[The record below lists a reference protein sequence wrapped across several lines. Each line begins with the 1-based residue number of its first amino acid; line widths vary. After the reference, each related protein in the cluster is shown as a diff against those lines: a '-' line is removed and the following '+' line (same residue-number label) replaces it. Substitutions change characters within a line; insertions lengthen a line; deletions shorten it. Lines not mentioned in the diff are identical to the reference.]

1 MANNDSATP
10 ITTGT
15 QTGNKLKERG
25 IYYFKLGSEYF
36 LYDEDEQRLCG
47 LTGAEIDSNF
57 HFLSGFDIKD
67 VEINYSAG
75 TVVITRVNDEYEPI
89 VLDITQAHPNN
100 LVYSAET
107 GELRLV
113 YPDGTE
119 LLADGFFIDEGKYDL
134 KVYTDGT
141 LTGLGTEYSPL
152 ALSRLER
159 TGTFAPVETLVESGN
174 VEDYKGKRILT
185 KELIDDYGHLYTYAE
200 VEAIQAALEAENSP
214 WRVATK
220 QDWDEMLNAM
230 EDEEHRDHDTCEDT
244 TCGLAAGSILKSNRY
259 WEYSAG
265 ITSENNGHYVGFDA
279 LPVGYAQSRGFL
291 MPSEDGD
298 IEGFGTLAGFWTYQV
313 ADYCEDSDNPFVKVL
328 RTTDDVYQQ
337 QENKLASHSVRLV
350 REFTPECDEE
360 YETILGSSYPVGV
373 ITGVCDDYSK
383 VWTLSNFYSVG
394 NGFSGKTIEGENI
407 PKLDKYAYFINEC
420 DGQKKRMKE
429 GESVVILENNPNR
442 HEFRIVDGE
451 LVDTYHEIDKDI
463 ATLSANILT
472 HIDEFSAGTVTE
484 FENVRNEIVELSAN
498 TVAAL
503 TDFRTRTTE
512 VIVSVNDRLDNKIN
526 ELSAGTENLVS
537 ELAAN
542 TEAAIVT
549 LSANTDNA
557 IRTLESDVNRFA
569 SDTINEIVAIKSDV
583 ATLKTDSATKE
594 ELNEETVR
602 AEVAETELLE
612 AITELSGSSMAL
624 LHENA
629 TNIAETSNALSELSA
644 TVASQ
649 HGTNEGKVGT
659 LSGNLITLSASTV
672 GLSETLN
679 DTITEL
685 YGIQEQLE
693 NNIAE
698 TSGET
703 LDQAKEY
710 TDQQI
715 DAVNAVKVNDLYF
728 DSLSNYI
735 KLIKADGTLTEG
747 ISAEDFLKDSVLTRV
762 EYDEGNERLVFVWN
776 DDDTSRTYI
785 PLTKLSNVYG
795 IATDSLAF
803 LKMSGTNI
811 SAIVDNADGFEKT
824 LATTKFVEDIAS
836 ATNAVLAELVEAN
849 NENREDIDR
858 LNGDKTVAGSVE
870 HTVNDKFNESLLTA
884 GLPVTTVTLDDAR
897 NHSLIRTIIT
907 DGETKYFVSNNAKD
921 MLAEDKDGY
930 TISLNHYINTLETK
944 VAALE
949 SENSSLKTRVAILE
963 RRVDD
968 IAATGID
975 ETMVRNIVK
984 NMLVGTDREIK
995 VTETGELGQ
1004 TLQIGFADNAIF
1016 GDYLAN

>member
-1 MANNDSATP
+1 MAENDSATP

-15 QTGNKLKERG
+15 QTGNRLKERG

-57 HFLSGFDIKD
+57 HFLSGNDIKD

-89 VLDITQAHPNN
+89 TLDLKEARPEYAYDPT
-100 LVYSAET
+100 T
-107 GELRLV
+107 GKLTV
-113 YPDGTE
+113 TYPDGE
-119 LLADGFFIDEGKYDL
+119 EKEVEGFFIDEGKYDL

-159 TGTFAPVETLVESGN
+159 TGTFAPVETLVESGD
-174 VEDYKGKRILT
+174 VQDYKGKRILT

-200 VEAIQAALEAENSP
+200 AEAIQAALEAENSP

-220 QDWDEMLNAM
+220 KDWDEMLNAM
-230 EDEEHRDHDTCEDT
+230 ELDEEDRLHADNCSELRASVGNT
-244 TCGLAAGSILKSNRY
+244 AGDILKSNRLWQY
-259 WEYSAG
+259 PNG
-265 ITSENNGHYVGFDA
+265 TTTNENTEHYTGFGM
-279 LPVGYAQSRGFL
+279 LPVGYDTFPETATN
-291 MPSEDGD
+291 DGQA
-298 IEGFGTLAGFWTYQV
+298 ELFGTNAGFW
-313 ADYCEDSDNPFVKVL
+313 AMSDKEYCDTDLPLVKIFN
-328 RTTDDVYQQ
+328 TGG
-337 QENKLASHSVRLV
+337 SVEQRGVQPDGLFSIRLV

-373 ITGVCDDYSK
+373 ITGICVDYSK
-383 VWTLSNFYSVG
+383 VWTLSNLYSTG
-394 NGFSGKTIEGENI
+394 NGFTGRFVSGSNV
-407 PKLDKYAYFINEC
+407 PPLDEYAYFINEC

-429 GESVVILENNPNR
+429 GESIVILDRCR
-442 HEFRIVDGE
+442 HEWRIIDGE
-451 LVDTYHEIDKDI
+451 LVDTYDEVRNDL
-463 ATLSANILT
+463 AALSANILT

-484 FENVRNEIVELSAN
+484 FENVRNEIVELSGN
-498 TVAAL
+498 TVASL

-512 VIVSVNDRLDNKIN
+512 VIVSVNDRVVA
-526 ELSAGTENLVS
+526 LSAGTENLVS

-549 LSANTDNA
+549 LSANTEDAINA
-557 IRTLESDVNRFA
+557 LA
-569 SDTINEIVAIKSDV
+569 SDLNTFSNNTNSEFAVVKSDI
-583 ATLKTDSATKE
+583 ATLNANSATKE
-594 ELNEETVR
+594 ELNEETIR

-612 AITELSGSSMAL
+612 AITELSGSSVAL
-624 LHENA
+624 LSENA
-629 TNIAETSNALSELSA
+629 SNIANTSNALSELSA
-644 TVASQ
+644 LVASQ
-649 HGTNEGKVGT
+649 HGTNEGNVSAI
-659 LSGNLITLSASTV
+659 SGNLITLSSSTV
-672 GLSETLN
+672 AVSETLN

-703 LDQAKEY
+703 LEQAKEY
-710 TDQQI
+710 TDEQI
-715 DAVNAVKVNDLYF
+715 EAVNAIKVNDLYF
-728 DSLSNYI
+728 DNLSKYI
-735 KLIKADGTLTEG
+735 KLIKADGSLTDG
-747 ISAEDFLKDSVLTRV
+747 IPAEDFLKDSVLTRV

-776 DDDTSRTYI
+776 DDDTTRTYI
-785 PLTKLSNVYG
+785 PLAKLSNVYG
-795 IATDSLAF
+795 VGQDSLAF
-803 LKMSGTNI
+803 LKMSGTNL
-811 SAIVDNADGFEKT
+811 SAIVDKADGFEKT
-824 LATTKFVEDIAS
+824 LASTKYVDDVAS
-836 ATNAVLAELVEAN
+836 AMSAVIGELVEAN

-858 LNGDKTVAGSVE
+858 LNGDKTVAGSVDHKLE
-870 HTVNDKFNESLLTA
+870 DKFSTSLLTA
-884 GLPVTTVTLDDAR
+884 GLPVTTVTVDDAR
-897 NHSLIRTIIT
+897 NHSLIRTIVVN
-907 DGETKYFVSNNAKD
+907 DEVKYFVSNNAKD

-930 TISLNHYINTLETK
+930 TLSLNHYLNTLENK

-949 SENSSLKTRVAILE
+949 NENSLLKNRVAILE
-963 RRVDD
+963 HRVDD

-984 NMLVGTDREIK
+984 GMLVGTDREIK

-1004 TLQIGFADNAIF
+1004 KLQIGFADDAIF